1 MTDWLPPLLQIGG
14 IGAVLAVALFII
26 GRWLLNQITAALNSF
41 VTAYAQETAEIDAR
55 IERIEKMA
63 EEQAYLTRTVE
74 SIKADIAAQVKSRD
88 NRWAFRKDVYLNYE
102 RYNQADPNSIVHGS
116 VPAGSCAISREG

>member
-1 MTDWLPPLLQIGG
+1 MTNEERIIPVMTDWLPPLLQIGG
-14 IGAVLAVALFII
+14 IGAVLAVALFIM
-26 GRWLLNQITAALNSF
+26 GRWLLNQ
-41 VTAYAQETAEIDAR
+41 IDAR

-88 NRWAFRKDVYLNYE
+88 NRWAFRKDVYLN
-102 RYNQADPNSIVHGS
+102 S
-116 VPAGSCAISREG
+116 